1 MYTKLQLVNACL
13 VATGISTVPTL
24 DNPDVDTDT
33 AIMTVDSALIA
44 VLKKGW
50 WFNTEHKWLLTPS
63 TQGEIDI
70 PKGALKILQK
80 DGYTDDLVMRKG
92 KLYSK
97 TKHTFNMRGM
107 YPNGIELSFVLWLD
121 IEDIPVSAQQY
132 IRQKAITDTLAQ
144 PDGDND
150 KLTVSQGREFEYMTE
165 LQREDVQHTEF
176 NSRKFGSLQAIEAAM
191 FGGFSNPLGGYDD

>member
-50 WFNTEHKWLLTPS
+50 WFNTEHKRLLTPNV
-63 TQGEIDI
+63 QGEIDI
-70 PKGALKILQK
+70 PKGVLKLLKK
-80 DGYTDDLVMRKG
+80 DGYTDDMVIRQG
-92 KLYSK
+92 KLYSS
-97 TKHTFNMRGM
+97 TKHTFNMQELH
-107 YPNGIELSFVLWLD
+107 PNGVCLSFVLWLD
-121 IEDIPVSAQQY
+121 LEDIPVSAQQY
-132 IRQKAITDTLAQ
+132 IRQMAITDTLAQ

-165 LQREDVQHTEF
+165 LQREDIQHTGF
-176 NSRKFGSLQAIEAAM
+176 NSRKFGSLQAIDNSM
-191 FGGFSNPLGGYDD
+191 FGGFGNPLGGYDD